1 MKSFKVLLHNF
12 NTNSPEAYDIMPYLI
27 RTWQKCEET
36 DNWWPAKDYQTK
48 PSTREDFIEFVK
60 SACRN
65 QYWSRCEYEFLMLGW
80 PYGKTDTLED
90 CYKVIKSTTK
100 IDAYAQIEMNLEVIT
115 DVFIEN
121 VKSL

>member
-12 NTNSPEAYDIMPYLI
+12 NTHAPEAYDVMPYLI

-36 DNWWPAKDYQTK
+36 DNWWPTKDFKTK
-48 PSTREDFIEFVK
+48 PSTREDFLEFVK
-60 SACRN
+60 RACRN
-65 QYWSRCEYEFLMLGW
+65 QYWARCEYEFLMLGW
-80 PYGKTDTLED
+80 PYGKIDTLED
-90 CYKVIKSTTK
+90 CHKVIKSTTK